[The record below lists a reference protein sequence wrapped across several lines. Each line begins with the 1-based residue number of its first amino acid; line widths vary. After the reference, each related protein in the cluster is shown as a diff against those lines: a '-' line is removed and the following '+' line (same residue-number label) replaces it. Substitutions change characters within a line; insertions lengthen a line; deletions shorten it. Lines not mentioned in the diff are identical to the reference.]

1 MINFK
6 NYDASIQ
13 LNPLKSLKTSFNSI
27 QLRTPYTLL
36 NGTVDGKIAHVV

>member
-13 LNPLKSLKTSFNSI
+13 LNPLKSLKTSLNSI
-27 QLRTPYTLL
+27 QLRIPYTLL
-36 NGTVDGKIAHVV
+36 NGTVDSDIAHTV